1 MKFFIDGKSI
11 CDQNGE
17 RGAGIEHYSWSIV
30 SAITKIQS
38 PNQFVLSTPSCLT
51 EQRIKA
57 ITEGSHNLSIQKSLN
72 INISFLSRHI
82 ISPLMMYMK
91 RPDVLFAPSGQI
103 PLGWRG
109 KSVITIHD
117 LAVYEHPEWF
127 EQLGDQDFSKK
138 IAVPNSI
145 KKASH
150 IIAVSKATEDSLIR
164 LFPEAEGKTTVIY
177 EGVEETF
184 EPEFLSESTR
194 FPFDRDYVLFL
205 GTMEPRKNL
214 ENAFRAFHTF
224 LESRP
229 DQATQVRFIVAGKR
243 GWGAEPAIILAEQI
257 NQAWSSV
264 EPDGVIQFLGA
275 VTEEEKWILLR
286 GASVMLF
293 PSLYE
298 GFGLPV
304 LEAMSVN
311 TPVIT
316 TECGALK
323 EVGGDAAIFVE
334 PDGIEAMSLALTQC
348 LLVPEG
354 VEILKAEGKK
364 RAERFTWDYAAEK
377 TLEVLERVAMQ
388 TKN

>member
-1 MKFFIDGKSI
+1 MKFFLDGTTL
-11 CDQNGE
+11 CDKNGG
-17 RGAGIEHYSWSIV
+17 RGAGIEHYSWSMI
-30 SAITKIQS
+30 SALTKIHS
-38 PNQFVLSTPSCLT
+38 PNEFVVSTPSVLT
-51 EQRIKA
+51 DQRINA
-57 ITEGSHNLSIQKSLN
+57 LTEGSHNLSIKKELN
-72 INISFLSRHI
+72 YKVPFLSRHV
-82 ISPLMMYMK
+82 ISPLRMYMSM
-91 RPDVLFAPSGQI
+91 PDVLFAPSGQI

-117 LAVYEHPEWF
+117 LAIYEHPEWF
-127 EQLGDQDFSKK
+127 EAVGDSDFSTK

-145 KKASH
+145 QKASH
-150 IIAVSKATEDSLIR
+150 IITVSKATEDALIR
-164 LFPEAEGKTTVIY
+164 LFPNAEGKTSVVY

-184 EPEFLSESTR
+184 EPEFFSGATR

-214 ENAFRAFHTF
+214 ENAFKAFHTF

-229 DQATQVRFIVAGKR
+229 EQATQVRFIVAGKK
-243 GWGAEPAIILAEQI
+243 GWGATPAIALAEQI
-257 NQAWSSV
+257 NEAWSSV
-264 EPDGVIQFLGA
+264 EPDGVIQFLGH

-293 PSLYE
+293 PSWYE

-316 TECGALK
+316 TKGGALK

-334 PDGIEAMSLALTQC
+334 PDGIVEMSLALTQC

-354 VEILKAEGKK
+354 VEILKQEGKR
-364 RAERFTWDYAAEK
+364 RAERFTWEHAAEK
-377 TLEVLERVAMQ
+377 TLEILEKVARQ
-388 TKN
+388 SK